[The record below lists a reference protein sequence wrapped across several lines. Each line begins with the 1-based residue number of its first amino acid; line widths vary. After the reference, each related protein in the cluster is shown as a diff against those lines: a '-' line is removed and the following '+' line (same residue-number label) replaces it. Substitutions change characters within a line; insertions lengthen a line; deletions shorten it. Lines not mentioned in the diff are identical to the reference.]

1 MSLSIAE
8 RNRQNAQAS
17 TGPKTEEGK
26 AASSQNARTHGLN
39 SAKLFIPEDAADEFL
54 SLNKALFAEIRP
66 VGELQMQFFEQL
78 LHASWNTNIARR
90 LLADAFEQLDEKKI
104 ASANRYVAQY
114 ERSFARALKEIKT
127 LQTDLALRAI
137 EENEPIAD
145 LPLTCQIQVLGN
157 EATKIARLV
166 PLTTGATERS
176 QRATHRWYTLARIGD
191 SFRPQTAETTPMP
204 DAA

>member
-1 MSLSIAE
+1 MSIEE

-26 AASSQNARTHGLN
+26 ARSAQNARTHGLN
-39 SAKLFIPEDAADEFL
+39 SAQLFVPAAAAPAFAAL
-54 SLNKALFAEIRP
+54 SQSLFAEIRP

-78 LHASWNTNIARR
+78 LHASWNLTIARR
-90 LLADAFEQLDEKKI
+90 LLADAFEQLDDKKI
-104 ASANRYVAQY
+104 ANANRYVSQY

-145 LPLTCQIQVLGN
+145 LPFTCQIKLIGN
-157 EATKIARLV
+157 EATRIARTL
-166 PLTTGATERS
+166 PPG
-176 QRATHRWYTLARIGD
+176 QRTTHRWYTLARIGD
-191 SFRPQTAETTPMP
+191 SFRPQTAETEPLP